1 MIAYRLPDPVRGL
14 VHCARPAIFVVK
26 LARMGASIVA
36 RSLCVVV
43 ATAAVLGGCASSP
56 PPRVEHEASAAD
68 PDHLLALALRAWA
81 VDKDSPHALSL
92 AERAAAAA
100 PARPDVAWLHLRLC
114 AQTPACQPQSLE
126 ARLKKLAPENAAVWL
141 SVLSRAQAGKDLQVE
156 QQVLTAMSRSQAFN
170 LYWTPLVWRIATA
183 LNRDPP
189 PRNDKDAAAPLTSAL
204 NETAGWLSAIVT
216 PSFRPLTAACS
227 VEKAREAARRTLC
240 LDIAKVLQRSDTYI
254 AEGLGLGIAQRLAT
268 PGSTQAAQIE
278 ERIEVIGYQNQAA
291 GAVMT
296 AQVEREKFSA
306 EVVELLKKLPRE
318 QDVSLAILRWA
329 QQPLTP

>member
-1 MIAYRLPDPVRGL
+1 VIAYRLPDPVRGL
-14 VHCARPAIFVVK
+14 VHCARRAIFVVR
-26 LARMGASIVA
+26 LPRMGASVVA

-56 PPRVEHEASAAD
+56 PPRVEHEAPAAD

-227 VEKAREAARRTLC
+227 VEKAREAARRALC
-240 LDIAKVLQRSDTYI
+240 LDTAKVLQRSDTYI